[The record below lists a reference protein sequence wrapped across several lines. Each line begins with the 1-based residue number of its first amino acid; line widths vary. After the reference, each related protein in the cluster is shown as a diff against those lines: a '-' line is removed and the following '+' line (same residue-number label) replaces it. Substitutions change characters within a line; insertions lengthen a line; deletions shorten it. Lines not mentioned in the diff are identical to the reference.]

1 MVAKEKVRYKTLLD
15 SIEAPVVALQ
25 KDLLVLYCNDA
36 YAQLAGKKRTEL
48 EGKNLIA
55 LFPEGIDTPAYLTYM
70 EVLETGQPKVIEQKT
85 GSRFYLERIYP
96 TPVGIISIADD
107 ISIGKRSEAA
117 VKAFKTN
124 QRAIFDE
131 SYDAIIVHDVQSN
144 IIVDVNKTACEMF
157 GYRREEMLKLNIGD
171 LCAGEPPHVRE
182 NLLLWFKRSSEIRP
196 QNMEMKFR
204 DKSGR
209 VLWVEIKSKRMLFG
223 DEVRLLAIIR
233 EITRGKYAE
242 KALRDSQE
250 RYEQLFE
257 KAGDFIF
264 IHDLMGNFISVNRA
278 AERVTGYWSDELLK
292 MNIAQL
298 ASSNYTALIR
308 GMSYRK
314 MSRNETITYELEIV
328 TKFDDHAYLEVVI
341 WPIYKAG
348 KIFAIQGIARDISE
362 RKINEKELRNSEQK
376 LDSFIDFLPDAT
388 MAIDLEGKVVVWNQA
403 MEKLTGIQADDMLG
417 KADYEYG
424 LAFYNSRRPI
434 MVDLVLRPEE
444 VKKYYSVIEKDEFT
458 VISEFDTPH
467 LRGAG
472 HYLWGQAMPW
482 YDKDGKLM
490 GAIESLRDI
499 TQRYKSEQDNKMRLE
514 ESVKQFAHLK
524 ALLSRVECF
533 CCSYDPQGNITFVS
547 AKVAKVLGYSEDEL
561 VAQNIVE
568 IIADEYQGII
578 SAAIKDNFPAGEY
591 RELSIS
597 FACRDGSEISAKITL
612 SAVWENGEIS
622 GGIMQAESI
631 QA

>member
-25 KDLLVLYCNDA
+25 RDLLVLYSNEA
-36 YAQLAGKKRTEL
+36 YAQLAGKTRAEL
-48 EGKNLIA
+48 EGQNLME
-55 LFPEGIDTPAYLTYM
+55 LFPEGIDTPAYLAYM
-70 EVLETGQPKVIEQKT
+70 EVLETGQPQIIEQKT
-85 GSRFYLERIYP
+85 GSCFYLERIYP
-96 TPVGIISIADD
+96 TPVGLICIADD
-107 ISIGKRSEAA
+107 ITVDKRSEAA
-117 VKAFKTN
+117 AKAFQTH

-131 SYDAIIVHDVQSN
+131 SYDAIIIHDVQSN

-171 LCAGEPPHVRE
+171 LCAGEPPHLKE
-182 NLLLWFKRSSEIRP
+182 NLLLWFKKSSEIRT
-196 QNMEMKFR
+196 QNMEIKFR

-209 VLWVEIKSKRMLFG
+209 VLWVEIKSKRMLIG
-223 DEVRLLAIIR
+223 DEVRLLAVIR

-264 IHDLMGNFISVNRA
+264 VHDLMGNFMSVNRA
-278 AERVTGYWSDELLK
+278 AERITGYWSEELLK

-298 ASSNYTALIR
+298 ASKDYEPLIR

-314 MSRNETITYELEIV
+314 MSRNETITYEFEIV
-328 TKFDDHAYLEVVI
+328 TKFDNRTFLEVVI

-348 KIFAIQGIARDISE
+348 KIYAIQGIARDVNE
-362 RKINEKELRNSEQK
+362 RKMCERHLQDLEQRW
-376 LDSFIDFLPDAT
+376 DSFIDFLPDAT

-403 MEKLTGIQADDMLG
+403 MERLTGIKTADILG
-417 KADYEYG
+417 KGDYEYG

-444 VKKYYSVIEKDEFT
+444 VKKYYSVIEKDDFT
-458 VISEFDTPH
+458 IISEFDTPY

-482 YDKDGKLM
+482 YDRSGNLV

-499 TQRYKSEQDNKMRLE
+499 TERYKIEQEKQRNME
-514 ESVKQFAHLK
+514 IAVKQAAHLK
-524 ALLSRVECF
+524 ALLGKLDCF

-547 AKVAKVLGYSEDEL
+547 ARVAQVLGYSQDEL
-561 VAQNIVE
+561 LSKNIADLLV
-568 IIADEYQGII
+568 DEYQGII

-591 RELSIS
+591 RELNIA
-597 FACRDGSEISAKITL
+597 FACRDGSELPVKVTMN
-612 SAVWENGEIS
+612 AVWENGEIS
-622 GGIMQAESI
+622 GGIMQADNI
-631 QA
+631 

>member
-25 KDLLVLYCNDA
+25 KDLLVLYCNEA
-36 YAQLAGKKRTEL
+36 YAQLAGRKRTEL

-96 TPVGIISIADD
+96 TPVGIICIADD
-107 ISIGKRSEAA
+107 ISVGKRSEAA

-171 LCAGEPPHVRE
+171 LSAGEPPHLRE
-182 NLLLWFKRSSEIRP
+182 NLLLWFKKSSEIRP

-314 MSRNETITYELEIV
+314 MSRNETITYEFEIV
-328 TKFDDHAYLEVVI
+328 TKFDNRAFLEVVI

-417 KADYEYG
+417 KGDYEYG

-514 ESVKQFAHLK
+514 ESVKESAHLK
-524 ALLSRVECF
+524 ALLNRVECF

-561 VAQNIVE
+561 LARNIVE
-568 IIADEYQGII
+568 IIVDEYQGII

-597 FACRDGSEISAKITL
+597 FACRDGSEIAAKIIMN
-612 SAVWENGEIS
+612 AVWENGKIS
-622 GGIMQAESI
+622 GGIMQAEAI
-631 QA
+631 